1 MIKAFSI
8 VIALVITSFY
18 YFPFKFTFFPVTNT
32 KLVLAVIGLFLLITN
47 LASQRKAKVGKDFLV
62 LSLFALGVS
71 FASLFS
77 MVYNNT
83 TDDSYLTYVISMW
96 VWLSAAYLMVNFIKK
111 VHGTVSVE
119 LVCFYLIAVGTL
131 QCILAICID
140 KFPIVKSFV
149 DSFLYNWKFDGRLYG
164 IGCAVD
170 VGGGRLAV
178 LLVMIAYLIP
188 KMIEEKRSN
197 TLIALLFVSYL
208 IIATLGNMIAR
219 TTTVGLLISLVYL
232 VYSGLSNNIMK
243 RRLWKWIGST
253 FLVCVLIF
261 TYLYNSN
268 SYWKNQLRFGFEGF
282 FSLVEQGEWDVQSNN
297 MLARGFIYPDNVRG
311 WLIGDGY
318 MGDPDNDPYYIGED
332 TYGFYK
338 NTDAGYSRFIFYFGL
353 FGLSIF
359 SLFMIKVCQVN
370 MRKFPQH
377 QLMFLMILALNFA
390 IWIKVSTDIFLAMA
404 PFLCISAS
412 ENEEAEKRLAVN
424 D

>member
-1 MIKAFSI
+1 
-8 VIALVITSFY
+8 
-18 YFPFKFTFFPVTNT
+18 
-32 KLVLAVIGLFLLITN
+32 
-47 LASQRKAKVGKDFLV
+47 
-62 LSLFALGVS
+62 
-71 FASLFS
+71 
-77 MVYNNT
+77 
-83 TDDSYLTYVISMW
+83 
-96 VWLSAAYLMVNFIKK
+96 
-111 VHGTVSVE
+111 
-119 LVCFYLIAVGTL
+119 
-131 QCILAICID
+131 
-140 KFPIVKSFV
+140 
-149 DSFLYNWKFDGRLYG
+149 
-164 IGCAVD
+164 
-170 VGGGRLAV
+170 
-178 LLVMIAYLIP
+178 
-188 KMIEEKRSN
+188 
-197 TLIALLFVSYL
+197 
-208 IIATLGNMIAR
+208 MIAR

-404 PFLCISAS
+404 PFLCISPS